1 MAYNSNK
8 LEGST
13 LTEKQT
19 ASIFETGTLYKENGV
34 EYYITKDIEE
44 ATGHFKMHKDAYT
57 ATADSAVTTSAF
69 KHIKLKG
76 NAKVEKGGE

>member
-1 MAYNSNK
+1 MKSNDFF
-8 LEGST
+8 LEGNIKAVLST
-13 LTEKQT
+13 GGELYADKISWNQEK
-19 ASIFETGTLYKENGV
+19 EL
-34 EYYITKDIEE
+34 IT
-44 ATGHFKMHKDAYT
+44 ATGHFKIHKDAYT